1 MAMVRA
7 LKVIPETS
15 ASAADVF
22 LYVKNVCFNSPV
34 FPFEHKMKGS
44 LTTRDPVYTKKV
56 NV

>member
-22 LYVKNVCFNSPV
+22 LYVKNACFNSPV